1 MKNRRLLTVFL
12 LFSMALLSTLFAL
25 QGILLSSII
34 DAFCLTSSDQ
44 GLPNSAAFAGGIAAL
59 LIAFALSH
67 RIPKWLALLLSLA
80 LCGAAVL
87 CLKLSSG
94 WTAFIAV
101 WCVLGFGMGMM
112 DTLLSACMA
121 QLYTGKL
128 QIRMMCFLHTA
139 FGIASAGTPVLFEAL
154 MKNGLGWKDVY
165 LFPAFFAGALVIA
178 GLFLRLGSIDK
189 QADTPRASASR
200 KAVKQ
205 ARLWNYMAAAFFHG
219 VFLSGLNTWINRFS
233 EVYTGAQAAV
243 PPMSFMFIGLM
254 CSRVVIPFLPL
265 KAENYVRLAGFAAG
279 AVTLAGI
286 LVPAW
291 LSPCILVAGFLFGA
305 LLPCMLSL
313 ACERIPSQTL
323 TCTTALML
331 SLYVGQSVSSP
342 LIGALEAAVSL
353 KAGMLVCCV
362 SMALTSLLC
371 LAGGRGKQ
379 PETENA
385 QRI

>member
-1 MKNRRLLTVFL
+1 M
-12 LFSMALLSTLFAL
+12 
-25 QGILLSSII
+25 
-34 DAFCLTSSDQ
+34 
-44 GLPNSAAFAGGIAAL
+44 
-59 LIAFALSH
+59 
-67 RIPKWLALLLSLA
+67 
-80 LCGAAVL
+80 
-87 CLKLSSG
+87 
-94 WTAFIAV
+94 
-101 WCVLGFGMGMM
+101 
-112 DTLLSACMA
+112 
-121 QLYTGKL
+121 
-128 QIRMMCFLHTA
+128 
-139 FGIASAGTPVLFEAL
+139 
-154 MKNGLGWKDVY
+154 
-165 LFPAFFAGALVIA
+165 
-178 GLFLRLGSIDK
+178 
-189 QADTPRASASR
+189 
-200 KAVKQ
+200 
-205 ARLWNYMAAAFFHG
+205 
-219 VFLSGLNTWINRFS
+219 
-233 EVYTGAQAAV
+233 
-243 PPMSFMFIGLM
+243 
-254 CSRVVIPFLPL
+254 

-353 KAGMLVCCV
+353 KAGMLVCCAG
-362 SMALTSLLC
+362 MALTSLLC

>member
-1 MKNRRLLTVFL
+1 MKNRRLLTAFL
-12 LFSMALLSTLFAL
+12 LFGMALLSTLFAL

-34 DAFCLTSSDQ
+34 DAFGLTSSDQ

-67 RIPKWLALLLSLA
+67 RIPKWTALLLSLA
-80 LCGAAVL
+80 LCGAAVF
-87 CLKLSSG
+87 CLKLASG
-94 WTAFIAV
+94 LAAFIAV
-101 WCVLGFGMGMM
+101 WGVLGFGMGMM

-128 QIRMMCFLHTA
+128 GIRMMCFLHTA

-154 MKNGLGWKDVY
+154 MKGGLAWKDVY
-165 LFPAFFAGALVIA
+165 LFPAVLAGALVIA
-178 GLFLRLGSIDK
+178 GLLLRPGRTDRE
-189 QADTPRASASR
+189 ADAPRTSASF

-205 ARLWNYMAAAFFHG
+205 AKLWNYMAAAFFHG

-233 EVYTGAQAAV
+233 EVYTGAGTAV

-254 CSRVVIPFLPL
+254 CSRIVIPFLPV
-265 KAENYVRLAGFAAG
+265 KADSYVRLAGFAAG

-286 LVPAW
+286 LAPAW
-291 LSPCILVAGFLFGA
+291 LSPCILVSGFLFGA

-342 LIGALEAAVSL
+342 VIGALEAAVSL
-353 KAGMLVCCV
+353 KAGILVCCA
-362 SMALTSLLC
+362 SMALASLFC
-371 LAGGRGKQ
+371 LVGGGEKA
-379 PETENA
+379 PGTGDA
-385 QRI
+385 IKT